1 MMNMLI
7 NSVPDSLK
15 IAGTEYKIHTDFSVW
30 IEFEKLLSD
39 ESENAHKTI
48 SDIKNLI
55 FCDKQPPQRA
65 DEETVNKILWFYRCG
80 KKLQK
85 SSHTSEKEIFSYD
98 YDDGYIFSAFL
109 EQYHIDLEQTKLHWW
124 KFHALMLS
132 LSDSTEFVK
141 IMGYRS
147 VEINSKMTASQ
158 KAFYQKMKK
167 QYKLPLKKE
176 VQKQISSIEDAL
188 INGETIDNLL

>member
-1 MMNMLI
+1 MNMLI
-7 NSVPDSLK
+7 NSVPDGLK

-147 VEINSKMTASQ
+147 IEINSKMTASQ

-176 VQKQISSIEDAL
+176 VQKQISNIEDAL

>member
-1 MMNMLI
+1 M
-7 NSVPDSLK
+7 
-15 IAGTEYKIHTDFSVW
+15 
-30 IEFEKLLSD
+30 
-39 ESENAHKTI
+39 
-48 SDIKNLI
+48 
-55 FCDKQPPQRA
+55 
-65 DEETVNKILWFYRCG
+65 
-80 KKLQK
+80 
-85 SSHTSEKEIFSYD
+85 FSYE
-98 YDDGYIFSAFL
+98 YDDGYICAAFMQ
-109 EQYHIDLEQTKLHWW
+109 QYHIDLNSAKLHWW

-147 VEINSKMTASQ
+147 VEINSKMTAAQ

-176 VQKQISSIEDAL
+176 VQKQISNIEDAL

>member
-1 MMNMLI
+1 MNMLI
-7 NSVPDSLK
+7 NSVPDSLH
-15 IAGTEYKIHTDFSVW
+15 IAGTKYKIHTDFSVW

-48 SDIKNLI
+48 SDIKSLI
-55 FCDKQPPQRA
+55 FCDKQPPAQT

-80 KKLQK
+80 KEPQK

-147 VEINSKMTASQ
+147 IEINSKMTAAQ
-158 KAFYQKMKK
+158 KSFYQKMKK
-167 QYKLPLKKE
+167 QYKLPLKEK

>member
-1 MMNMLI
+1 MNMLI
-7 NSVPDSLK
+7 NSVPDRLN
-15 IAGTEYKIHTDFSVW
+15 IAGTEYKINTDFRTW
-30 IEFEKLLSD
+30 LEFEMLL
-39 ESENAHKTI
+39 SENAEKAENTLA
-48 SDIKNLI
+48 DIKKLV
-55 FCDKQPPQRA
+55 FCKNQPPLFA
-65 DEETVNKILWFYRCG
+65 DEETVNQILWFYRCG
-80 KKLQK
+80 KPTQK
-85 SSHTSEKEIFSYD
+85 VNGKSHKEVFSYE
-98 YDDGYIFSAFL
+98 YDDGYICAAFMQ
-109 EQYHIDLEQTKLHWW
+109 QYHIDLNSEKLHWW

>member
-1 MMNMLI
+1 MNMLI

-147 VEINSKMTASQ
+147 VEINSKMTAAQ

-176 VQKQISSIEDAL
+176 VQKQISNIEDAL